1 MTGCIFTEGNPLPS
15 KGLTVI
21 RAFAEGGGARFPKWL
36 VEVWQAPAADSLHDS
51 WIYQIFSRLIA
62 QSLKKNPMWRLQMS
76 HFDWPGKT
84 QMFDCQYFD
93 TFNRLLKAWEWLFD
107 CLINLLKP
115 RHVTYAVPS
124 SCMRPCSAEYK
135 TPIIKILHGL
145 YSVMRQGADGANTS
159 FWNKAQIV
167 SRSQS
172 FQLFYDEVQINSF
185 CHFWCD
191 QAPTALDP
199 GSTALREG
207 ANHEASKPGK
217 KAGEA
222 LLKRRRGRYLGG
234 LLL

>member
-1 MTGCIFTEGNPLPS
+1 MHYAGVDLKASTLVLIRTFDVFWHFFFCFAVASSCHRITRGPLIGVYDWMHFYRRKSTSLQRINRNKGICWRWGSTFSKMTCWSLTGTSCWFFAWFMNLPHILPIDRS
-15 KGLTVI
+15 V
-21 RAFAEGGGARFPKWL
+21 F
-36 VEVWQAPAADSLHDS
+36 
-51 WIYQIFSRLIA
+51 
-62 QSLKKNPMWRLQMS
+62 KKKKPMWRLQMS

-115 RHVTYAVPS
+115 CHVTYAVPS

-159 FWNKAQIV
+159 FWNKALIV

-172 FQLFYDEVQINSF
+172 FQLFYDEVQTN
-185 CHFWCD
+185 
-191 QAPTALDP
+191 
-199 GSTALREG
+199 
-207 ANHEASKPGK
+207 
-217 KAGEA
+217 
-222 LLKRRRGRYLGG
+222 
-234 LLL
+234 